1 MIIPSI
7 DLYDGQAVQ
16 WRQGKEPVL
25 ARDDVFEI
33 LEEFSLYG
41 EVAIIDLNAATGK
54 GNNKELI
61 NQLLKQK
68 SCRVGGGIRSL
79 KQAQDYLK
87 AGASKI
93 ILGTSAFADWVTEI
107 SPDNLIFAIDAKA
120 DEWVSHGWKQGTG
133 KTVLDIIPEL
143 EKNCSEFL
151 YTQVEK
157 EGMLQGMD
165 EVRIKQVVE
174 KSKVAVTVAGGITTT
189 EDIRWLQRLGA
200 NAQIG
205 MAIYTG
211 KITLNDSFIDSVDF
225 EKLEMIPTI
234 VQDVD
239 SKQVL
244 MLAYT
249 NKESLTEALT
259 QRRGIYWSRS
269 RNQLWRK
276 GDTSGD
282 QQQLVQVDMDCDA
295 DTLLFQV
302 KQTGDACHLKR
313 WSCFPTQSKQFSLQT
328 LDSVFQN
335 RIDNP
340 QVKSYTSELFAS
352 RDFQAEK
359 LREEC
364 EELIETN
371 DAYETRWEAA
381 DLLFFTLVAAK
392 SRGVSISDIVNE
404 LRSRHK

>member
-61 NQLLKQK
+61 NQLLKKK
-68 SCRVGGGIRSL
+68 SCRVGGGIRTL
-79 KQAQDYLK
+79 KQAQNYLK

-93 ILGTSAFADWVTEI
+93 ILGTSAFSDWVTEI

-165 EVRIKQVVE
+165 EIRIKQVVE

-234 VQDVD
+234 VQDAE
-239 SKQVL
+239 SKDVL

-276 GDTSGD
+276 GDTSCD
-282 QQQLVQVDMDCDA
+282 QQHLVQVDMDCDA

-328 LDSVFQN
+328 LDTVFQN
-335 RIDNP
+335 RLDNP
-340 QVKSYTSELFAS
+340 QLKSYTSELFAN

-364 EELIETN
+364 EELIETE
-371 DAYETRWEAA
+371 DAYEARWEAA

>member
-7 DLYDGQAVQ
+7 DLFDGQAVQ

-25 ARDDVFEI
+25 ARDDVFDI
-33 LEEFSLYG
+33 LEDFSLYG

-54 GNNKELI
+54 GDNKQLI
-61 NQLLKQK
+61 ETMLAKK

-79 KQAQDYLK
+79 KQAQDYIK

-93 ILGTSAFADWVTEI
+93 ILGTSAFEDWVTKI
-107 SPDNLIFAIDAKA
+107 SPDNLIFAIDAKG

-133 KTVLDIIPEL
+133 KTVLDIIPQL
-143 EKNCSEFL
+143 EKKCSEFL

-165 EVRIKQVVE
+165 EVRITQVV
-174 KSKVAVTVAGGITTT
+174 KASAVSVTVAGGITTT
-189 EDIRWLQRLGA
+189 EDIRKLQRMGA

-225 EKLEMIPTI
+225 DKMEMIPTI
-234 VQDVD
+234 VQDAD
-239 SKQVL
+239 SKDVL
-244 MLAYT
+244 MLAYS
-249 NKESLTEALT
+249 NKESLSEALT

-269 RNQLWRK
+269 RDELWRK
-276 GDTSGD
+276 GDSSGD

-302 KQTGDACHLKR
+302 RQTGDACHLKR
-313 WSCFPTQSKQFSLQT
+313 WSCFPTQPKLFSLQT
-328 LDSVFQN
+328 LDRIFQN
-335 RIDNP
+335 RLDNP
-340 QVKSYTSELFAS
+340 QQKSYTTELFAS
-352 RDFQAEK
+352 REFQAEK

-364 EELIETN
+364 EELIETDN
-371 DAYETRWEAA
+371 TYEARWEAA
-381 DLLFFTLVAAK
+381 DLLFFTLIAAK
-392 SRGVSISDIVNE
+392 SRGVSINDIVNE
-404 LRSRHK
+404 LRSRHR